1 MATTTRTT
9 GTAADRLSVQRRPRK
24 RVDPTFF
31 LFLLPT
37 ITLFTL
43 FITVPAL
50 LGAGVSL
57 TNYIGFGD
65 FDVVGFSNFKVLF
78 TDPNIREAYG
88 FTLLFALVTVI
99 LTNVIALLLALGLN
113 AKIHAKT
120 FLRSVFFIPMVVSG
134 IVIAFVFNYLFSTS
148 IPQLFEAVPALQT
161 SLLANPDWAWFAV
174 VIVTTWQAVPGAMII
189 YIAGLLAVPDEVYEA
204 AALDGA
210 GASRQFFSVTLP
222 LMWGY
227 VIINTVLGFK
237 GFLSTYDIIVGL
249 TDGGPGTATRS
260 VSMVIFSGFTNGD
273 YSYQM
278 ANALVF
284 FVLTVVIS
292 ILQLQ
297 LIRRRGVQL

>member
-1 MATTTRTT
+1 MATTTTRT
-9 GTAADRLSVQRRPRK
+9 GTNRDTLQIERQPRK
-24 RVDPTFF
+24 RVDPTHY
-31 LFLLPT
+31 LFLIPT
-37 ITLFTL
+37 IALFTL
-43 FITVPAL
+43 FITVPAII
-50 LGAGVSL
+50 GGGVSV

-65 FDVVGFSNFKVLF
+65 FEFVGFSNFAVLF
-78 TDPNIREAYG
+78 TDPNIRAAYG
-88 FTLLFALVTVI
+88 FTLGFALVTVVV
-99 LTNVIALLLALGLN
+99 TNVIALALALALN

-120 FLRSVFFIPMVVSG
+120 FLRSIFFIPMVVSG

-148 IPQLFEAVPALQT
+148 VPTLFASVPALQE
-161 SLLANPDWAWFAV
+161 SLLANPDWAWLAV
-174 VIVTTWQAVPGAMII
+174 VIVTAWQSVPGAMII

-210 GASRQFFSVTLP
+210 GAARQFASVTLP

-260 VSMVIFSGFTNGD
+260 VSMTIFSGFTSGD

-284 FVLTVVIS
+284 FVLTVIIS

>member
-1 MATTTRTT
+1 MATTTST
-9 GTAADRLSVQRRPRK
+9 GAKRDTLQVVKQPRK
-24 RVDPTFF
+24 RVDPTFY

-37 ITLFTL
+37 IALFTL

-50 LGAGVSL
+50 LGAGVSV
-57 TNYIGFGD
+57 TDYIGFGD
-65 FDVVGFSNFKVLF
+65 FEFVGFSNFAVLF
-78 TDPNIREAYG
+78 TDPNIRTAYG
-88 FTLLFALVTVI
+88 FTLGFALVTVI
-99 LTNVIALLLALGLN
+99 ATNVIALLLALALN

-148 IPQLFEAVPALQT
+148 VPQIFSAVPALQE
-161 SLLANPDWAWFAV
+161 SLLANPDWAWLAI
-174 VIVTTWQAVPGAMII
+174 VIVTAWQAVPGAMII

-210 GASRQFFSVTLP
+210 GASRQFFSITLP